1 MANTAAIK
9 RAKEAQKEI
18 SAINKRMREIMRRV
32 KSGKATD
39 TERLELTNLNAL
51 SEAALHKVLNSLS
64 ELTSKEL

>member
-1 MANTAAIK
+1 MANRAAIK

-51 SEAALHKVLNSLS
+51 SDAALRKVLNSLS
-64 ELTSKEL
+64 ELTPKKL